1 MAGTDGERELLRQ
14 TVEDLLAEHCTP
26 ARVAAAAAGSGWDAG
41 LWRALEET
49 GLTLAGSP
57 EEAGGSG
64 GDLRAAADIAVAA
77 GAAAAPVPLAETLAA
92 GMLLARAGLAIP
104 AGPLT
109 VAVAGPGARLGS
121 GVSLRR
127 VPYGRLATTVAA
139 GSGED
144 GDWLAITASAERARP
159 GRNLAGEP
167 RDEVGLDADAE
178 VHDAPAGTAKAAR
191 RLLRLFRSLLI
202 AGAAQ
207 RALDLTVTYVKER
220 EQFGRALAKFP
231 TVQQELARMA
241 GEVALIGAATQ
252 AAVAA
257 EGAPLAGEVVPAVVA
272 AKAQAS
278 SGAGVVAAIAH
289 QLHGAIGTTEE
300 HRLRLTT
307 TRLWSWRDED
317 GSEAECFAA
326 LGRAALGAATGAGSG
341 ASSGAGPGSG
351 GLWPWLSGLAEQV
364 DDRLGARVAGEELAA
379 YDFHVGSPVPFG
391 PFGVARLDEQHQLA
405 IRADQF
411 PELIPGV
418 RVVEGAHDHRGQV
431 HGDDLAQHADLDG
444 QGTVPGPLQDQVVEP
459 LRGLRPGVR
468 VAEVLVA
475 LHQADQVLDAGVQV
489 VQILLAAPGREQAR
503 RGRLGRHARL
513 VHVGDRRPAHLEQQS
528 DVPGRHGDV
537 RGHHPRPAAGAAAD
551 ADQGFGLQDPERLA
565 QRRP

>member
-1 MAGTDGERELLRQ
+1 MAATDGERELLRQ

-41 LWRALEET
+41 PGWDAGLWRALERT
-49 GLTLAGSP
+49 GLTLAGTP

-64 GDLRAAADIAVAA
+64 GDLPAAAAIVAAA

-109 VAVAGPGARLGS
+109 VAVAGAGPGLGA

-139 GSGED
+139 GSGRD
-144 GDWLAITASAERARP
+144 GDWLAVIAPTGRGGTGRVRP

-167 RDEVGLDADAE
+167 RDEVGLGADAE
-178 VHDAPAGTAKAAR
+178 VHGAAAGTADYAR

-207 RALDLTVTYVKER
+207 RALDMTVTYVKER
-220 EQFGRALAKFP
+220 EQFGRPLARFP
-231 TVQQELARMA
+231 TVQAELARMA

-257 EGAPLAGEVVPAVVA
+257 EGAPLAGKVVPAVVA

-307 TRLWSWRDED
+307 TRLWSWREED
-317 GSEAECFAA
+317 GSEAECFAE
-326 LGRAALGAATGAGSG
+326 LGRAALGAAAGA
-341 ASSGAGPGSG
+341 G

-364 DDRLGARVAGEELAA
+364 DDGLGARVAGEELAA
-379 YDFHVGSPVPFG
+379 YDFHVGSPMPFG
-391 PFGVARLDEQHQLA
+391 PFGVGCLDEQHQLA
-405 IRADQF
+405 VGTDQL
-411 PELIPGV
+411 PELVLGI

-431 HGDDLAQHADLDG
+431 HGDDLAQHAGLDG

-468 VAEVLVA
+468 VAEMLVA

-489 VQILLAAPGREQAR
+489 VQVLLGAPGREQAR
-503 RGRLGRHARL
+503 RRGLGRHARF
-513 VHVGDRRPAHLEQQS
+513 VHVGDRRPAQLEQQS
-528 DVPGRHGDV
+528 DVPGGHGDV
-537 RGHHPRPAAGAAAD
+537 RGHHPCAAAGAAAD